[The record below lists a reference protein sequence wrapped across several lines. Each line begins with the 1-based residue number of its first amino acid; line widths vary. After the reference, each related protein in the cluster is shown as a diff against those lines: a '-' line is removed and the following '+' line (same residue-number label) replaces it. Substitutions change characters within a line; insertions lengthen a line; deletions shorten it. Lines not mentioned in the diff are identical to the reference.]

1 MLHTVGA
8 SLVAEHELR
17 SAGSLAVAHGF
28 SCPVACGIFLDQ
40 GMESMSPA
48 LLDGFLSTVP
58 PGKSEPRCLHSSKH
72 TFKLPHC
79 NAVIVS

>member
-1 MLHTVGA
+1 MGA
-8 SLVAEHELR
+8 SLVADHGLS
-17 SAGSLAVAHGF
+17 SASSVVVAHGF
-28 SCPVACGIFLDQ
+28 NCPVGCGIFLDQ

-58 PGKSEPRCLHSSKH
+58 PGKSEPKYLHSSNH

-79 NAVIVS
+79 NAVIVP